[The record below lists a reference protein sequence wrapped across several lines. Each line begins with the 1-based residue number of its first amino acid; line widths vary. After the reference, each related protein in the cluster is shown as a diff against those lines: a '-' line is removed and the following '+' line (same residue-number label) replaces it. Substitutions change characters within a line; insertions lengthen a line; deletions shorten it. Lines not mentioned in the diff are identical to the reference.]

1 MSEAEEIYVDD
12 ETIEDK
18 GPGRNWSEAFKVSGD
33 EVLRT
38 VKRVARQAGVRRIVV
53 MDRNQR
59 VLIQIPLL
67 LGASGIALLPF
78 YSALALIAAL
88 AAECTIT
95 VEGREK
101 SAPAGA

>member
-1 MSEAEEIYVDD
+1 MSEAEEIYVDE
-12 ETIEDK
+12 ETVAGD
-18 GPGRNWSEAFKVSGD
+18 GPGRNWSEVFKVSGD
-33 EVLRT
+33 EVLQT
-38 VKRVARQAGVRRIVV
+38 VKRVAREAGVRRIVV

-59 VLIQIPLL
+59 VLLQIPLL

-95 VEGREK
+95 VERREK
-101 SAPAGA
+101 NTPAEA